1 MTLENYKY
9 RTNPM
14 FLRNKF
20 DGDKEYGIPIIPK
33 TELSEDDINDLRL
46 FPFNAIKADNGKHS
60 ARIIH
65 FFLYDY
71 NFEKIWIDPDKY
83 VDLLSKYKGVLTPD
97 FSMYLEMPY
106 ALQIYNTFRNRW
118 CGAYL
123 ADKGIRVIPT
133 VSWSDEKSFEFCFKG
148 IEKGSIV
155 AVSTYMFHEH
165 NNHADQKEL
174 FMKCYNKMLETVE
187 PSKII
192 CYSEPFDEMTGD
204 IIYIDYDL
212 SSWQHYCDDV
222 GKTFVIN
229 KTIMNT
235 SDKKI
240 AILITK
246 TGYITKG
253 GGSAYGGD
261 WIPKKESDQR
271 FIGKPGE
278 IKTTYYGYR
287 RDTKIGDNG
296 LAVYERHY
304 STAPNEKYHTNP
316 HDHEITWENNH
327 PNLGPAI
334 NYPDGN
340 APEFK
345 DYIPDNSKRSIIK
358 MEEKYESITDMKQSI
373 MWGREVTFR
382 IRSGIEYGIFRL
394 NDEDIILAVSDG
406 YKEKAAFEN
415 GSDEVHFK
423 NVDDLLEYKLNG
435 IPLKQVLFEAEI
447 TSRNL

>member
-1 MTLENYKY
+1 MT
-9 RTNPM
+9 R
-14 FLRNKF
+14 
-20 DGDKEYGIPIIPK
+20 
-33 TELSEDDINDLRL
+33 
-46 FPFNAIKADNGKHS
+46 
-60 ARIIH
+60 
-65 FFLYDY
+65 
-71 NFEKIWIDPDKY
+71 
-83 VDLLSKYKGVLTPD
+83 KGVLTPD

-123 ADKGIRVIPT
+123 ADKGIKVIPT
-133 VSWSDEKSFEFCFKG
+133 VSWSDEKSFGFCFKG

-165 NNHADQKEL
+165 NNHAEQKEL
-174 FMKCYNKMLETVE
+174 FMKGYNKMLETVE

-212 SSWQHYCDDV
+212 RSWQHYGDDV

-229 KTIMNT
+229 KTITNT

-240 AILITK
+240 DTLITK
-246 TGYITKG
+246 KGYITKG

-261 WIPKKESDQR
+261 WIPKKESDER

-345 DYIPDNSKRSIIK
+345 DYIPDNSKRSITK